1 MSTGPSP
8 ASDAGRT
15 VPAPRVK
22 ICGLTRLVDGELAA
36 AAGADYL
43 GIIASPGFGRSV
55 EPSLGAWLAERTGV
69 PVVAVT
75 VDAGLEELV
84 ALAREARASVLQ
96 LHGDEPPERLK
107 RLRERGDWKL
117 WKAVRVRTP
126 EEVRDALDRYGP
138 VADGLLLDGWHPDA
152 RGGAGVRF
160 PWELVAPLRGEF
172 PPGLT
177 FVAAGGL
184 NPENVAE
191 AVRRLR
197 PHVVDVS
204 SGVEEAPGR
213 KEAGGVRRF
222 IAAARMEGGG

>member
-1 MSTGPSP
+1 MSTPSVQVP
-8 ASDAGRT
+8 DVGGASVHPG
-15 VPAPRVK
+15 VK

-43 GIIASPGFGRSV
+43 GIIASPGFGRSAD
-55 EPSLGAWLAERTGV
+55 PSLGARLAERTGL

-75 VDAGLEELV
+75 VDAGFDELRRV
-84 ALAREARASVLQ
+84 AGEARASVLQ
-96 LHGDEPPERLK
+96 LHGDEPPERLV
-107 RLRERGDWKL
+107 RLREAGDWKL

-126 EEVRDALDRYGP
+126 GEVRDALARFGT
-138 VADGLLLDGWHPDA
+138 VADGLLLDGWHPES

-160 PWELVAPLRGEF
+160 PWDLVAPLREEF

-204 SGVEEAPGR
+204 SGVEEAPGL
-213 KEAGGVRRF
+213 KDAEGVRRF
-222 IAAARMEGGG
+222 VASAKMEAG